1 MMLTPDLTA
10 YFETISPHATNQ
22 LKLQERMVSA
32 LKGLHYENQSSRSSA
47 AVTLKAIQAELAGLA
62 QTVIAMRTP
71 TRLAVA
77 SAAHGRAIQQL
88 GSAAGELGNALI
100 GEPTSRVKRIER
112 ALGLARE
119 AERSARASTESV
131 SAALGAAAGVVA
143 AIPVIGPIIAAILA
157 VVAAVIF
164 VIASIIEKA
173 KEQEAAEK
181 ERESGGTR
189 PHRRPWPP

>member
-1 MMLTPDLTA
+1 MMLTPDMTA

-32 LKGLHYENQSSRSSA
+32 LKGLHYDNQSSRSSA
-47 AVTLKAIQAELAGLA
+47 AVTLKAIQAELTRLA
-62 QTVIAMRTP
+62 QTVIGVRTP

-77 SAAHGRAIQQL
+77 SAAHGRAIQQM

-100 GEPTSRVKRIER
+100 GEPTARVKRIER

-119 AERSARASTESV
+119 AERSARALTESV
-131 SAALGAAAGVVA
+131 SAALGAAALA
-143 AIPVIGPIIAAILA
+143 AAGIPVIGPIIAAVLA
-157 VVAAVIF
+157 VVAAIIVLIGAI
-164 VIASIIEKA
+164 IAKG

-181 ERESGGTR
+181 ERESGGTTLR
-189 PHRRPWPP
+189 RRPWPP